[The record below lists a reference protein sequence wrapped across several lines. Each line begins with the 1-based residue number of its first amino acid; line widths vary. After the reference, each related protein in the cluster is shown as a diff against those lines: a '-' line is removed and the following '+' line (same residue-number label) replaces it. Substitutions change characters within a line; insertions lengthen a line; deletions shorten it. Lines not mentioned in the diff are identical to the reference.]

1 MRMGAKINDGMAII
15 ILHICFTAFVISFL
29 LVNDTNKPKGIP
41 SNILIIIAVT
51 ASLYVFKSAGFIMS
65 FTDNP

>member
-15 ILHICFTAFVISFL
+15 ILHIFFTIFMISFL
-29 LVNDTNKPKGIP
+29 LIKETNKPKGIP
-41 SNILIIIAVT
+41 ISILIMTAVT
-51 ASLYVFKSAGFIMS
+51 ASVYVFKSAGFIMS